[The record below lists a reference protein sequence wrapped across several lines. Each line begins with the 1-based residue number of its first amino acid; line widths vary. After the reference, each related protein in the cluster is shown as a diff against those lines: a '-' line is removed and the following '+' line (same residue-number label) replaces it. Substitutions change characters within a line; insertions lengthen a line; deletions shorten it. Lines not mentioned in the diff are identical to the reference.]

1 MGCVASG
8 KIKICTS
15 RFCFL
20 ISYGIA
26 LVVILPKMIYWIREK
41 DKGKFCFYWFFLGP
55 LGVGRET

>member
-1 MGCVASG
+1 MGCVASR
-8 KIKICTS
+8 KIKICKS
-15 RFCFL
+15 RFRFL

-41 DKGKFCFYWFFLGP
+41 DKGKFCFYWFFLCP